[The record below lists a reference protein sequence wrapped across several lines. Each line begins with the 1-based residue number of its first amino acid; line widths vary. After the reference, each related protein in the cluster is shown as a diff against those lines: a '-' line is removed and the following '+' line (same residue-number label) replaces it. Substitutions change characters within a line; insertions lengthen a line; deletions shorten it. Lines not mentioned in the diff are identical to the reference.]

1 MKFIIS
7 NKARITLGSA
17 IASALLLSASVS
29 FADDTEVFFGG
40 PSIDTGVRPNV
51 LFILDNSGSMQWRL
65 ASNNNP
71 LAGEQSRLQVLKD
84 SFAQIMSNAG
94 KINAGV
100 MVLTARPEYND
111 SLLMYPVTNIDDV
124 LPSSA
129 QQVASTP
136 RINGSADD
144 ASQSTLGGGAVING
158 TSLQMGYVSNTS
170 ITANSQS
177 SVLVRD
183 SAFFQSKFTP
193 TAGPFAGLLSNFACA
208 MNENGSA
215 HNAGGDACGNDDKDN
230 INIRSN
236 TDTNAGNPG
245 GGQTGTPI
253 IGTAMLH
260 FTGLNVPPTAGLD
273 ASFRAYLDLVPTN
286 TQTGGNRPTVVL
298 DIQNAKVPALPQS
311 LTEVD
316 TGRTYLASL
325 STPNTPWVTG
335 IKSRIEITNQVK
347 DILDNDGAS
356 LTGLFLKMRA
366 TTSRD
371 YTLCLASGNGAIGS
385 QCGTLAG
392 GLFKAPTLVVEYN
405 STATTIETKSAALRF
420 QDVGIPQ
427 GATIQTARIDFHP
440 AAGNNDGDTLTL
452 NVQARLANNAAAFTP
467 GENLLS
473 GARTT
478 ATSWVVPEWVP
489 EMPVVPVEGPSVA
502 SQVQAVVNQ
511 GGWCGNNSMAFT
523 LEPTDGN
530 SIRTAFSYDGG
541 IGLQPTLTVTYTGG
555 ETGCLNPILEATV
568 SAAKDDAYQRADGQV
583 VLDGTNIPLTT
594 DRFAAR
600 FTGIPLNQGATILD
614 AQLILTPNNTVAS
627 PNVSSLLRFEQTNNA
642 SALAANNNN
651 ISDRTEAGDSTCT
664 INNWTI
670 GTPFVCSQSGLRTGL
685 QGIINRA
692 GWTAGNALVI
702 TGTQSTTNTLQ
713 AKSFENNPGQAIKL
727 RMKVAHG
734 GLSTTGYTVR
744 QHINALVQS
753 MVAPHSTPIV
763 PAYLEAAKYL
773 RGESSSLGSSPIT
786 SACQPTH
793 VVLLTDGQSN
803 SNTTDTKSAIAA
815 LTGSC
820 SSAIVTTG
828 DDPGIADTGS
838 TADGE
843 RCGRK
848 LSEWLLRTDQSTLAG
863 DSFINTHTIGF
874 AFGAQSTNAAELFMR
889 DIADNGGGGAYTAD
903 NASELTAAFS
913 DILQTVQSV
922 DTTFVS
928 ASAPVN
934 SFERA
939 DNQDQLYFSLF
950 RPKATNTWPGNLKRY
965 RFAFF
970 DNDGNLN
977 PQIVDQDNV
986 AAIDFNTG
994 GFKTD
999 ARSFWSE
1006 SDDGNLT
1013 EAGGAAKKLPSAAS
1027 RSLYTYIS
1035 DASPSSATALS
1046 NLATGNTAITNA
1058 VLNAAD
1064 DTARE
1069 AQFNYIRG
1077 LTTDLIER
1085 KAIGDPIHSSP
1096 RLATYSCLTP
1106 NLLDP
1111 AKCDVPDQTAFIG
1124 TNEGLLQAFNTQ
1136 TGVELFG
1143 FMPQELLGNIKKR
1156 MLDAQSTSLAPRPY
1170 GLDNPVTL
1178 WVNDLNNDGKVLSG
1192 STPQAGEFIYAY
1204 ASMGRGGRNIYAMD
1218 VTDRS
1223 SPKILWYIKGGV
1235 TPGFAK
1241 LGQTWSAPI
1250 KSKIDIGGTIT
1261 DVLVFAG
1268 GYDELQDDAS
1278 NPLVTNRTGDN
1289 MGNAIYVV
1297 NAKTGS
1303 LIWSASNEASNSSAS
1318 QGHLQL
1324 AGMKYSIPANV
1335 RLIDLQMTHGN
1346 LVADENKLADQLFVG
1361 DTGGQ
1366 VWRLY
1371 INNGETGTGLITAG
1385 GTGGNGIFASAIP
1398 PDFDSLDAANKLQN
1412 QRRFYNTPEVAL
1424 MKKNGQLSLSVNIGS
1439 GYRGHPLKT
1448 ETLDRFYSFRTNN
1461 LVSPNGTEGTL
1472 REAHLLNL
1480 TANESPTTDSAIATI
1495 NGTQEK
1501 GGWFIPLT
1509 NSGEKVLTR
1518 ALTTGTQQTIYFNTY
1533 QPSANTSSCTATF
1546 GTSRAY
1552 AVSLYDATA
1561 VDPITND
1568 PVPRFNLLSSPGI
1581 PPQPEELCIGNN
1593 CAVIK
1598 GPGTGTGN
1606 PGIDII
1612 DTPPPGLMYWI
1623 DDTGA

>member
-1 MKFIIS
+1 MNSIIS
-7 NKARITLGSA
+7 SKARVALGGA
-17 IASALLLSASVS
+17 LASALLLSASIS

-84 SFAQIMSNAG
+84 SFAQIMSTAG
-94 KINAGV
+94 AINAGV
-100 MVLTARPEYND
+100 MVLNPRAEYNNT
-111 SLLMYPVTNIDDV
+111 LMMYPVTNIDTV
-124 LPSSA
+124 LPSSV

-136 RINGSADD
+136 RINGSGDD
-144 ASQSTLGGGAVING
+144 AGQSSLGGGAVING

-170 ITANSQS
+170 ITPNSQN

-183 SAFFQSKFTP
+183 SAFFQSKYTP
-193 TAGPFAGLLSNFACA
+193 SAGPFAGIPSNFACA

-215 HNAGGDACGNDDKDN
+215 HHTSTTDSCGNSDKDN

-236 TDTNAGNPG
+236 TDTNAGNPS
-245 GGQTGTPI
+245 GTNPI

-260 FTGLNVPPTAGLD
+260 FTGLNVPPAAGLD
-273 ASFRAYLDLVPTN
+273 SSFRAYLDLVPTN

-298 DIQNAKVPALPQS
+298 NIQNAKTPDLPQS
-311 LTEVD
+311 LTAVD
-316 TGRTYLASL
+316 TGRTYLAPL
-325 STPNTPWVTG
+325 STPNNPWVAGAKT
-335 IKSRIEITNQVK
+335 RIEITNQVK

-366 TTSRD
+366 TTATD
-371 YTLCLASGNGAIGS
+371 YTLCLASGSGTPGS

-392 GLFKAPTLVVEYN
+392 GLFKAPTIVIEYN
-405 STATTIETKSAALRF
+405 TTATTVETKSAALRF

-427 GATIQTARIDFHP
+427 GATIQTARIDFYP
-440 AAGNNDGDTLTL
+440 AAGNSVGDALTL
-452 NVQARLANNAAAFTP
+452 KVQAQLANDASVITAA
-467 GENLLS
+467 ENVLGRPKTS
-473 GARTT
+473 AT
-478 ATSWVVPEWVP
+478 AWVVPEWQP
-489 EMPVVPVEGPSVA
+489 DMPVTQVQGPSVV

-511 GGWCGNNSMAFT
+511 GGWCGNNSMAFL
-523 LEPTDGN
+523 LEPVSGN

-555 ETGCLNPILEATV
+555 ESGCHNPIYEATV
-568 SAAKDDAYQRADGQV
+568 NTAKDDAYQRANGEV
-583 VLDGTNIPLTT
+583 ILDGTNIPLTT

-600 FTGIPLNQGATILD
+600 FTGVPLNRGATILD
-614 AQLILTPNNTVAS
+614 AQVILTPNSTVAS
-627 PNVSSLLRFEQTNNA
+627 ANVSSNIRFEQADNA
-642 SALAANNNN
+642 SPLAANINN
-651 ISDRTEAGDSTCT
+651 ISARSQAGASTCT
-664 INNWTI
+664 INSWTT
-670 GTPFVCSQSGLRTGL
+670 GTPFKCSQSGIKTGL

-692 GWTAGNALVI
+692 GWVAGNALVI
-702 TGTQSTTNTLQ
+702 TGTQTATNTLQ
-713 AKSFENNPGQAIKL
+713 AKSFEDNPGQAIKL

-734 GLSTTGYTVR
+734 GLVSPGYTVR
-744 QHINALVQS
+744 QHINALVQN
-753 MVAPHSTPIV
+753 MVAPDSTPIV
-763 PAYLEAAKYL
+763 PAYLEAARYL
-773 RGESSSLGSSPIT
+773 RGESALGSSPIT

-803 SNTTDTKSAIAA
+803 SNTTAAKTSIATLA
-815 LTGSC
+815 GSC
-820 SSAIVTTG
+820 SVAMVTTG
-828 DDPGIADTGS
+828 DDPGIPDTGA

-848 LSEWLLRTDQSTLAG
+848 LSEWLLRTDQSTLEG

-874 AFGAQSTNAAELFMR
+874 AFGAQSTNAAEFFMR

-903 NASELTAAFS
+903 DASELTSAFS

-939 DNQDQLYFSLF
+939 DNQDELYFSLF
-950 RPKATNTWPGNLKRY
+950 RPKASNRWPGNLKRY
-965 RFAFF
+965 RFAPF
-970 DNDGNLN
+970 DSDGNLN

-999 ARSFWSE
+999 ARSFWSA

-1013 EAGGAAKKLPSAAS
+1013 EAGGAAKQLPAAAS
-1027 RSLYTYIS
+1027 RRLYTHIS
-1035 DASPSSATALS
+1035 SSSPTSATALS
-1046 NLATGNTAITNA
+1046 NLETGNTAITNA
-1058 VLNAAD
+1058 TLNAAD

-1077 LTTDLIER
+1077 LNADLSER

-1106 NLLDP
+1106 NALDP
-1111 AKCDVPDQTAFIG
+1111 SKCDVPDQTAYIG

-1136 TGVELFG
+1136 TGAETFG

-1178 WVNDLNNDGKVLSG
+1178 WSNDLNKDGKILASS
-1192 STPQAGEFIYAY
+1192 STPQAGEFVYAY
-1204 ASMGRGGRNIYAMD
+1204 VSMGRGGRNIYAMD

-1223 SPKILWYIKGGV
+1223 NPKILWYIKGGV

-1250 KSKIDIGGTIT
+1250 KSKIKIGGTIT
-1261 DVLVFAG
+1261 DVLIFAG

-1278 NPLVTNRTGDN
+1278 NPLVANRTGDG

-1297 NAKTGS
+1297 NATTGG
-1303 LIWSASNEASNSSAS
+1303 LIWSASNEASNASAS
-1318 QGHLQL
+1318 QGHRQL
-1324 AGMKYSIPANV
+1324 TGMKYSIPANI
-1335 RLIDLQMTHGN
+1335 RLIDLQMTSGK
-1346 LVADENKLADQLFVG
+1346 LTADPEKLADQLFVG

-1371 INNGETGTGLITAG
+1371 INNGATGAGLITAG
-1385 GTGGNGIFASAIP
+1385 GTSGDGIFASATP
-1398 PDFDSLDAANKLQN
+1398 TNFASLDAATKLKN

-1424 MKKNGQLSLSVNIGS
+1424 MKKDGQLSLSINIGS

-1448 ETLDRFYSFRTNN
+1448 ETLDRFYSFRTSN
-1461 LVSPNGTEGTL
+1461 LVDPAGTEGTL
-1472 REAHLLNL
+1472 REGDLLNL
-1480 TANESPTTDSAIATI
+1480 TSNLTPTTDSAI
-1495 NGTQEK
+1495 
-1501 GGWFIPLT
+1501 
-1509 NSGEKVLTR
+1509 
-1518 ALTTGTQQTIYFNTY
+1518 
-1533 QPSANTSSCTATF
+1533 
-1546 GTSRAY
+1546 
-1552 AVSLYDATA
+1552 
-1561 VDPITND
+1561 
-1568 PVPRFNLLSSPGI
+1568 
-1581 PPQPEELCIGNN
+1581 
-1593 CAVIK
+1593 
-1598 GPGTGTGN
+1598 
-1606 PGIDII
+1606 
-1612 DTPPPGLMYWI
+1612 
-1623 DDTGA
+1623 

>member
-17 IASALLLSASVS
+17 FASALLLSASVS

-170 ITANSQS
+170 ITANSQN

-193 TAGPFAGLLSNFACA
+193 TAGPFAGQLKNFACS
-208 MNENGSA
+208 MNENGNNHQA
-215 HNAGGDACGNDDKDN
+215 AGDACGNTDKDN

-236 TDTNAGNPG
+236 NDTNAGNPN
-245 GGQTGTPI
+245 PI

-298 DIQNAKVPALPQS
+298 NIQNAKVPALPQS

-316 TGRTYLASL
+316 TGRTYLAPL

-335 IKSRIEITNQVK
+335 AKSRIEITDQVK

-366 TTSRD
+366 TTTRD
-371 YTLCLASGNGAIGS
+371 YTLCLASGSGAIGS

-392 GLFKAPTLVVEYN
+392 GLFKAPTLVIEYN

-427 GATIQTARIDFHP
+427 GATIQTARIDFYP
-440 AAGNNDGDTLTL
+440 AAGNSLGDTLTL
-452 NVQARLANNAAAFTP
+452 NVQARLANDAAAFTP

-478 ATSWVVPEWVP
+478 ATSWEVPEWQP
-489 EMPVVPVEGPSVA
+489 DMPVVQVQGPSVER
-502 SQVQAVVNQ
+502 QVQDVVNQ
-511 GGWCGNNSMAFT
+511 GGWCGNNSMAFI
-523 LEPTDGN
+523 LEPASGN

-555 ETGCLNPILEATV
+555 ESGCVNPILEATV
-568 SAAKDDAYQRADGQV
+568 SAAKDDAYQRVNDEV

-600 FTGIPLNQGATILD
+600 FTGLPLNQGATILD

-642 SALAANNNN
+642 NALAANNNN

-670 GTPFVCSQSGLRTGL
+670 GTPFVCSQPGLRTGL

-727 RMKVAHG
+727 RMKIAHG

-744 QHINALVQS
+744 QHINALVQN
-753 MVAPHSTPIV
+753 MVAPHGTPIV
-763 PAYLEAAKYL
+763 PAYLEAANYL
-773 RGESSSLGSSPIT
+773 RGESSLGSSPIT

-803 SNTTDTKSAIAA
+803 SNTTETKSAIAA

-820 SSAIVTTG
+820 SAAIVTTG

-999 ARSFWSE
+999 ARSFWSV

-1013 EAGGAAKKLPSAAS
+1013 EAGGAAKQLPSAAS
-1027 RSLYTYIS
+1027 RNLYTHIS
-1035 DASPSSATALS
+1035 NASPSSATALS
-1046 NLATGNTAITNA
+1046 NLETGNTAINNTD
-1058 VLNAAD
+1058 LNAAD
-1064 DTARE
+1064 DTERE

-1077 LTTDLIER
+1077 LATDLTER
-1085 KAIGDPIHSSP
+1085 KAIGDPIHSTP
-1096 RLATYSCLTP
+1096 RLVTYSCLTP
-1106 NLLDP
+1106 NSLDP
-1111 AKCDVPDQTAFIG
+1111 SKCDVPDQTAFIG

-1136 TGVELFG
+1136 TGAEIFG

-1170 GLDNPVTL
+1170 GLDNPVSL
-1178 WVNDLNNDGKVLSG
+1178 WANDLNKDGKILDG
-1192 STPQAGEFIYAY
+1192 STPQAGEFVYAY

-1241 LGQTWSAPI
+1241 LGQTWSAPVR
-1250 KSKIDIGGTIT
+1250 SKIKIGTTIT

-1278 NPLVTNRTGDN
+1278 NPLVTNRTGDG

-1297 NAKTGS
+1297 NANTGS
-1303 LIWSASNEASNSSAS
+1303 LIWSASNEASNVSAS

-1324 AGMKYSIPANV
+1324 TGMKYSIPANV
-1335 RLIDLQMTHGN
+1335 RLIDMQMSSGRFI
-1346 LVADENKLADQLFVG
+1346 ADPDKLADQLFVG

-1371 INNGETGTGLITAG
+1371 INNGQTGAGLITAG

-1398 PDFDSLDAANKLQN
+1398 TNFASLDARTKLEN

-1424 MKKNGQLSLSVNIGS
+1424 LRKDGQLSLSINIGS

-1448 ETLDRFYSFRTNN
+1448 ETLDRFYSFRTSN
-1461 LVSPNGTEGTL
+1461 LVDPNGSEGTL
-1472 REAHLLNL
+1472 RETDLLDLTTNL
-1480 TANESPTTDSAIATI
+1480 SPTTDSEVA
-1495 NGTQEK
+1495 NLSGSQLK
-1501 GGWFIPLT
+1501 GGWFIRLT
-1509 NSGEKVLTR
+1509 NGEKVLTR
-1518 ALTTGTQQTIYFNTY
+1518 ALTTGVPQKIYFNTY

-1552 AVSLYDATA
+1552 TVSLYDATA
-1561 VDPITND
+1561 VDKITGD
-1568 PVPRFNLLSSPGI
+1568 PVPRFSLLSTPGI
-1581 PPQPEELCIGNN
+1581 PGDPVEICIGDN

-1598 GPGTGTGN
+1598 GPGTDEDNT
-1606 PGIDII
+1606 GIDL
-1612 DTPPPGLMYWI
+1612 PGGVVPGLMYWI
-1623 DDTGA
+1623 DNTDNGV

>member
-1 MKFIIS
+1 MKSIIS
-7 NKARITLGSA
+7 RKARVALGSA
-17 IASALLLSASVS
+17 LASTLVLSASVS

-40 PSIDTGVRPNV
+40 PSIDTGIRPNV

-84 SFAQIMSNAG
+84 SFAQIMSTAG
-94 KINAGV
+94 AINAGV
-100 MVLTARPEYND
+100 MVLNPRPEYND
-111 SLLMYPVTNIDDV
+111 TLMMYPVTNIDTV
-124 LPSSA
+124 LPSSV

-136 RINGSADD
+136 RINGSGDD
-144 ASQSTLGGGAVING
+144 ASQSSLGGGAVING
-158 TSLQMGYVSNTS
+158 ANLQMGYVSSTS
-170 ITANSQS
+170 VTPNSQN

-193 TAGPFAGLLSNFACA
+193 TAGPFAGILTNFACA

-215 HNAGGDACGNDDKDN
+215 HNATGDACGNDDRDN

-236 TDTNAGNPG
+236 NDTNAGNPN
-245 GGQTGTPI
+245 PI

-260 FTGLNVPPTAGLD
+260 FTGLNVPAAAGLSS
-273 ASFRAYLDLVPTN
+273 SFKAYLDLVPTN
-286 TQTGGNRPTVVL
+286 TQNGGNRPTVVL
-298 DIQNAKVPALPQS
+298 NIQNAKVPDLPQS
-311 LTEVD
+311 LTAVD
-316 TGRTYLASL
+316 TGRAYLAPL

-335 IKSRIEITNQVK
+335 TKTRIEITNQVK

-366 TTSRD
+366 TTATD
-371 YTLCLASGNGAIGS
+371 YTLCLASGSGAPGS

-392 GLFKAPTLVVEYN
+392 GLFKAPTIVIEYN
-405 STATTIETKSAALRF
+405 TTATTVETKSAALRF

-427 GATIQTARIDFHP
+427 GATIQTAQINFYP
-440 AAGNNDGDTLTL
+440 AAGNALGDALTL
-452 NVQARLANNAAAFTP
+452 KVQAQLANDAGVITAA
-467 GENLLS
+467 ENVLGRPKTS
-473 GARTT
+473 ATT
-478 ATSWVVPEWVP
+478 WVVPEWQP
-489 EMPVVPVEGPSVA
+489 DMPVIQVPGPSVV
-502 SQVQAVVNQ
+502 SQVQQVVSS
-511 GGWCGNNSMAFT
+511 GGWCGNNSMAF
-523 LEPTDGN
+523 LFEPVSGN

-541 IGLQPTLTVTYTGG
+541 IGLQPTLSVTYTGG
-555 ETGCLNPILEATV
+555 ESGCLNPILEATV
-568 SAAKDDAYQRADGQV
+568 STAKDDAYQRDTGEV
-583 VLDGTNIPLTT
+583 ILDGTNIPLTT

-600 FTGIPLNQGATILD
+600 FSGVPLNQGATILD
-614 AQLILTPNNTVAS
+614 AQVILTPNNTVAS
-627 PNVSSLLRFEQTNNA
+627 ANVSSNIRFEQTDNA
-642 SALAANNNN
+642 SPLAGNNNN
-651 ISDRTEAGDSTCT
+651 ISDRNEAGASTCT
-664 INNWTI
+664 INSWTS
-670 GTPFVCSQSGLRTGL
+670 GTSFMCSQSGIKTGL

-692 GWTAGNALVI
+692 GWAPGNALVI
-702 TGTQSTTNTLQ
+702 TGTQSSTNTLQ

-753 MVAPHSTPIV
+753 MVAPHGTPIV

-773 RGESSSLGSSPIT
+773 RGEGALDSPIT

-803 SNTTDTKSAIAA
+803 SNTTAAKSAIDTLA
-815 LTGSC
+815 GSC
-820 SSAIVTTG
+820 SVAMVTTG
-828 DDPGIADTGS
+828 DDPGIADTG
-838 TADGE
+838 TTDDGE
-843 RCGRK
+843 KCGRK
-848 LSEWLLRTDQSTLAG
+848 LSEWLLRTDQSTLEG

-874 AFGAQSTNAAELFMR
+874 AFGAQSTNAAEFFMR

-903 NASELTAAFS
+903 NASELTSAFS

-939 DNQDQLYFSLF
+939 DNQDELYFSLF
-950 RPKATNTWPGNLKRY
+950 RPKASNSWPGNLKRY
-965 RFAFF
+965 RFAPF
-970 DNDGNLN
+970 DSAGNLN

-999 ARSFWSE
+999 ARSFWSA

-1013 EAGGAAKKLPSAAS
+1013 EAGGAAKQLPAAAS
-1027 RSLYTYIS
+1027 RRLFTHIS
-1035 DASPSSATALS
+1035 SSSPTSATALS

-1058 VLNAAD
+1058 MLNAAD

-1077 LTTDLIER
+1077 LSTDLSER

-1106 NLLDP
+1106 NAVDP
-1111 AKCDVPDQTAFIG
+1111 SKCDVPDQTAYIG

-1136 TGVELFG
+1136 TGAETFG
-1143 FMPQELLGNIKKR
+1143 FMPQELLANIKKR

-1178 WVNDLNNDGKVLSG
+1178 WSNDLNKDGKILASS
-1192 STPQAGEFIYAY
+1192 STPQAGEFVYAY
-1204 ASMGRGGRNIYAMD
+1204 VSMGRGGRNIYAMD
-1218 VTDRS
+1218 VTDRGN
-1223 SPKILWYIKGGV
+1223 PKILWYIKGGV
-1235 TPGFAK
+1235 TSGFAK

-1250 KSKIDIGGTIT
+1250 KSKINIGGTIT

-1278 NPLVTNRTGDN
+1278 NPLVTNRTGDG

-1297 NAKTGS
+1297 NATTGS
-1303 LIWSASNEASNSSAS
+1303 LIWSASNEASNASAT
-1318 QGHLQL
+1318 QGHRQL
-1324 AGMKYSIPANV
+1324 TGMKYSIPANV
-1335 RLIDLQMTHGN
+1335 RLIDLQKTDGR
-1346 LVADENKLADQLFVG
+1346 LTADPDKLADQLFVG

-1371 INNGETGTGLITAG
+1371 INNGATGAGLITAG
-1385 GTGGNGIFASAIP
+1385 GTSGDGVFASAIP
-1398 PDFDSLDAANKLQN
+1398 TNFDSLDAAAKLNN

-1424 MKKNGQLSLSVNIGS
+1424 MKKDGQLSLSVNIGS

-1448 ETLDRFYSFRTNN
+1448 ETLDRFYSFRTSN
-1461 LVSPNGTEGTL
+1461 LVDPAGTEGTL
-1472 REAHLLNL
+1472 REGDLLNL
-1480 TANESPTTDSAIATI
+1480 TSNLTPTTDTAIATI
-1495 NGTQEK
+1495 NGSQLK
-1501 GGWFIPLT
+1501 GGWFIPMT
-1509 NSGEKVLTR
+1509 FSGEKVLTR
-1518 ALTTGTQQTIYFNTY
+1518 ALTTGSQQTIYFNTY

-1561 VDPITND
+1561 TDPITGD
-1568 PVPRFNLLSSPGI
+1568 PVPRFGLLSSPGI
-1581 PPQPEELCIGNN
+1581 PPQPEEICIGDH
-1593 CAVIK
+1593 CFIIK
-1598 GPGTGTGN
+1598 GPGTT
-1606 PGIDII
+1606 PDDSGIDII
-1612 DTPPPGLMYWI
+1612 DTPPTGLMYWI
-1623 DDTGA
+1623 DETDPGA